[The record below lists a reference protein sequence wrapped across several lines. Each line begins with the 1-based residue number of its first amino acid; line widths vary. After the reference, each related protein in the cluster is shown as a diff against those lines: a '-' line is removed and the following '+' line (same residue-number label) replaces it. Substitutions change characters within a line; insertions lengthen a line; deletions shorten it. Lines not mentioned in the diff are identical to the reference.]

1 MTQRISFQETPKG
14 FLDGLM
20 KISSFIGSSNLDP
33 KLLHMLEY
41 RVSQINGCAYC
52 LDMHHKDAIHAGETE
67 QRLHGLP
74 AWRESPWYSEAE
86 RAALQ
91 FAEALTTR
99 CEADDATYEALT
111 RHFSKE
117 QIATLALT
125 VATINSWN
133 RLNQAFRTT
142 PGTYTPGMF
151 KANNA
156 VA

>member
-1 MTQRISFQETPKG
+1 MTQRISFQETPRG

-20 KISSFIGSSNLDP
+20 KIGSFIGSSGLDP

-41 RVSQINGCAYC
+41 RVSQINGCAFC

-74 AWRESPWYSEAE
+74 AWRESPWYSEPE

-91 FAEALTTR
+91 FAEALTTH
-99 CEADDATYEALT
+99 CETDDATYEALT
-111 RHFSKE
+111 QHFSKE

-125 VATINSWN
+125 VAAINSWN
-133 RLNQAFRTT
+133 RLNKAFRTT
-142 PGTYTPGMF
+142 PGAY
-151 KANNA
+151 KVNNA
-156 VA
+156 AA